1 MNKNISNKTLDPTD
15 RRFRWRSRRREKR
28 ERERKFITTN
38 DQPHCAR
45 ESRFFEWQSTNAV
58 RNKYS
63 FPPFQV
69 SLKSN
74 RAKNRVDLS
83 KKNLY
88 RVIVQLKAQRVF
100 RSEDPRKAKVTRAR
114 FLFQFG
120 LRVKLYALQRN
131 IRVTWIGY

>member
-15 RRFRWRSRRREKR
+15 RRFRWRSRRREKER
-28 ERERKFITTN
+28 ERERENLLPPMTN
-38 DQPHCAR
+38 PI
-45 ESRFFEWQSTNAV
+45 
-58 RNKYS
+58 
-63 FPPFQV
+63 
-69 SLKSN
+69 
-74 RAKNRVDLS
+74 DLS